1 MGFGNPPRN
10 YVTFIICVLLYVD
23 LFVSVA
29 TQVMPR
35 RWGGGAVESNE
46 AFDARWEAYFQRFV
60 VVKL

>member
-1 MGFGNPPRN
+1 MGFDTPLG
-10 YVTFIICVLLYVD
+10 TMSSFIICVLLYVD